1 MAIIITDSTCDLTI
15 EQADAMNIEM
25 LSLKVI
31 FDDQSY
37 DDKRTITSE
46 EFYQRLKASKKLP
59 TTSQVSINQYVEAY
73 QKYPD
78 EDIVVLTLPQQ
89 LSGTYQSAI
98 IALEQVERDNIY
110 IYDTGTLSVGL
121 AMLIKQAVKMR
132 DQGKSGL
139 EILNEIK
146 KLAAR
151 IKIYAVMDT
160 LLYLVKGGRLSSMQG
175 ALGSIFSLKPVLT
188 VENGALSTLARVRGF
203 DKGMQTIVDIIKTK
217 DNLDP
222 AMPVGFAHSMNPKK
236 LQKLKEMVKPKIA
249 DGEYILGSVLGT
261 HAGPGAVIVAF
272 FDKE

>member
-222 AMPVGFAHSMNPKK
+222 AMPDGIAHSINPKNQ
-236 LQKLKEMVKPKIA
+236 QKLKEMVNPKIV

>member
-236 LQKLKEMVKPKIA
+236 LQKLKEMVNPKIV

>member
-217 DNLDP
+217 DNLAP
-222 AMPVGFAHSMNPKK
+222 AMPVGFAPSKNPKK
-236 LQKLKEMVKPKIA
+236 LQKLKEMVNPKIV